1 MVEKSIDMVEK
12 NRIGDKMNIN
22 RVIYSFI
29 NDKYG
34 LLYSTELL
42 LSIIL
47 LVFIIGTIANLS
59 DGLNEKILSE
69 EELSA
74 LEDVAV
80 TSSDYLLN
88 NPGNP
93 ENWERDEGLANGMV
107 STNII
112 PGLAIKKKEVAN
124 GEFYDESANDEMIMS
139 NTISYNKLMK
149 IKNNY
154 DELVDGNLFNGSFES
169 SMAVYPLNCKIGPI
183 LMGHDFGNV
192 NDNVNDNDIAVVN
205 RTVKCDFYSNFVV
218 YNFNDFELEGKDYIK
233 ESYCNHDTNPNLESH
248 SNDGR
253 SLWLC
258 KNFRVYRK
266 SLEDY
271 NYYLISDES
280 VKNSNSLWILESLNR
295 TNDNKQR
302 LNKEVIDLNPF
313 FSEDLSNSS
322 NEIYSI
328 HFNVLKNDIDDFKTV
343 LVAFPKNMTE
353 DLIARNELKYDYF
366 KVQEINF
373 VLKIAYK

>member
-1 MVEKSIDMVEK
+1 
-12 NRIGDKMNIN
+12 MNIN

-218 YNFNDFELEGKDYIK
+218 YNFNDFELEGKDHIK